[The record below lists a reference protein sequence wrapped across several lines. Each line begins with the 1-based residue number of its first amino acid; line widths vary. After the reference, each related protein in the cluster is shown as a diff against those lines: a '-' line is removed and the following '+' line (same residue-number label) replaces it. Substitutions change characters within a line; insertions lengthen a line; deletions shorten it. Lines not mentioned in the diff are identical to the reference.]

1 MALEELRQWNIL
13 NVVVLVPAN
22 NEENVLNLYS
32 WFPYQPPSGRC
43 GKLKKPVLLN
53 KWIGREGKFLHN
65 TSLFPT
71 KFPKDLDGC
80 SISVSTLPLD
90 PHVMVSSDKEVVL
103 DKSNIKYTEGL
114 DIRLLRFLTQR
125 LNASLSFLPPPAGDW
140 GDWEYMGEN
149 STWNGIVGD
158 VIYRRA
164 DVGVCGTTYTF
175 AIIPDLELTVPYDTM
190 DAVWVVPRARQ
201 HPRWSSITRV
211 FHPPMWLLLMI
222 VITMAA
228 VIMSCL
234 SKYAARYSAE
244 QPVYR
249 TLSGC
254 LSSAWAVMMGV
265 SVARQPFSGPVR
277 LVSNFYGSI
286 TRLREGS

>member
-22 NEENVLNLYS
+22 NEENVLDLYS
-32 WFPYQPPSGRC
+32 WFPYQPPSGKC
-43 GKLKKPVLLN
+43 GKLNKAVLLN
-53 KWIGREGKFLHN
+53 KWIGREAKFLHN

-80 SISVSTLPLD
+80 SISVSTWPLD
-90 PHVMVSSDKEVVL
+90 PHVMISSDKEVAL

-114 DIRLLRFLTQR
+114 DIRVLRFLTQS
-125 LNASLSFLPPPAGDW
+125 LNASLSFLPPPAGEW
-140 GDWEYMGEN
+140 GDVYPN
-149 STWNGIVGD
+149 STWGGIVGD

-164 DVGVCGTTYTF
+164 DVGVCGTTYIF
-175 AIIPDLELTVPYDTM
+175 ALIPDLEFTVPHDTM

-211 FHPPMWLLLMI
+211 FRQPMWLLLMI
-222 VITMAA
+222 VIFMAA
-228 VIMSCL
+228 IFMSCL
-234 SKYAARYSAE
+234 SKFAARYSEE

-249 TLSGC
+249 NLSGC
-254 LSSAWAVMMGV
+254 LSSAWAVMLGV
-265 SVARQPFSGPVR
+265 SVGRQPYSGPAR
-277 LVSNFYGSI
+277 LAFCFYG
-286 TRLREGS
+286 LF